1 MRNIK
6 FYIPGILLVLM
17 GIAVI
22 IVPEI
27 LIAIVAAT
35 IIMTGIA
42 ALQVGHM
49 IRKSER
55 DFDNFRVRFFDD
67 YSFTRPFVFDR
78 WHRWF

>member
-6 FYIPGILLVLM
+6 FYIPGIFLVLM

-35 IIMTGIA
+35 IIMSGFA
-42 ALQVGHM
+42 ALQVGYM
-49 IRKSER
+49 IHKSQN
-55 DFDNFRVRFFDD
+55 DFNNFKVSFFDD
-67 YSFTRPFVFDR
+67 FYFTRPFVFDKWQR
-78 WHRWF
+78 WL